1 MKPLHNTHAS
11 AKGSYDNI
19 FMNGQEVF
27 KFAVRAVPS
36 VRCLPALLTLL
47 LRLQNHAC
55 GRQQKGSSHY
65 GAFQDGMCSRKERLA
80 LMEDMALC
88 CERLSALCC
97 DEVAQTFG
105 TDRRWSSKRCKTQI
119 CRRMP

>member
-36 VRCLPALLTLL
+36 VRCLPASLTLL
-47 LRLQNHAC
+47 ACVQGKRGNFLWRTWLCAVNAYLR
-55 GRQQKGSSHY
+55 S
-65 GAFQDGMCSRKERLA
+65 
-80 LMEDMALC
+80 
-88 CERLSALCC
+88 
-97 DEVAQTFG
+97 
-105 TDRRWSSKRCKTQI
+105 
-119 CRRMP
+119 